1 MNHAA
6 TNWTPGI
13 IAVVIG
19 LAVSLVVLLLMMR
32 KKSPTPAADARL
44 AELQGRAQLLID
56 QLRALE
62 AERHQLGDRY
72 DAEKT
77 RLEAAAAQAMKACA
91 TYVASR
97 EGAAAAVRAGNPAA
111 TATASAGA
119 AAAAAVTA
127 PAAQAPRGFFGR
139 HPELKGALWGMGI
152 VGFCVMVGLVMTRE
166 QTVRTDG
173 VGMTGAT
180 PPNDPVP
187 AKAGQAAAGADPL
200 EGDPQFQMYL
210 ERAQKNPADTEA
222 SAMVSHELIR
232 MQRFD
237 EAEKL
242 TQGALA
248 ADPFHVESRIHRAV
262 LRATRGE
269 FREAIADL
277 GHLTRTYPDSHEAL
291 LFRGALAMQVGD
303 SKLALE
309 SFERFLAESP
319 PEEHPPQLASAIQM
333 LRQRAAA
340 P

>member
-13 IAVVIG
+13 IALVIG
-19 LAVSLVVLLLMMR
+19 LAISVVVLLLMMR
-32 KKSPTPAADARL
+32 KKSPAPAADARL
-44 AELQGRAQLLID
+44 AELKERAQLLIE

-77 RLEAAAAQAMKACA
+77 RLEQAAAQAMKACA
-91 TYVASR
+91 TYVSSK
-97 EGAAAAVRAGNPAA
+97 EGAAAAARSAA
-111 TATASAGA
+111 PGSVTTGVGVGA
-119 AAAAAVTA
+119 AA
-127 PAAQAPRGFFGR
+127 PKGFFGR

-152 VGFCVMVGLVMTRE
+152 VGFIVVVGLVMSRE
-166 QTVRTDG
+166 QMVRTEG

-187 AKAGQAAAGADPL
+187 GQSQASADPMAA
-200 EGDPQFQMYL
+200 DAQFKMYY
-210 ERAQKNPADTEA
+210 ERAQKNPGDTEA
-222 SAMVSHELIR
+222 SSLVGHELIR

-242 TQGALA
+242 TRGALA
-248 ADPFHVESRIHRAV
+248 ADPFHLESRIHQAV

-269 FREAIADL
+269 FREALEDL

-303 SKLALE
+303 SQLALA

-333 LRQRAAA
+333 LRSRVAA

>member
-13 IAVVIG
+13 IALVIG
-19 LAVSLVVLLLMMR
+19 LAISVIVLLLMMR
-32 KKSPTPAADARL
+32 KKSPAPAADARL
-44 AELQGRAQLLID
+44 AELKDRAQLLID

-72 DAEKT
+72 DAEKA
-77 RLEAAAAQAMKACA
+77 RLELAAAQAMKDCA
-91 TYVASR
+91 TYVASK
-97 EGAAAAVRAGNPAA
+97 EGAAADARSAA
-111 TATASAGA
+111 P
-119 AAAAAVTA
+119 AAVTVGA
-127 PAAQAPRGFFGR
+127 PAGAQPSPSSQTAPTGFFRR

-152 VGFCVMVGLVMTRE
+152 VGFLVVVGLVISQE
-166 QTVRTDG
+166 QMVRTEG
-173 VGMTGAT
+173 VEMTGAT

-187 AKAGQAAAGADPL
+187 GQSQASADPMAA
-200 EGDPQFQMYL
+200 DSQFKMYY
-210 ERAQKNPADTEA
+210 ERAQKNPADTET
-222 SAMVSHELIR
+222 SSMVGHELIR

-242 TQGALA
+242 TRGALA
-248 ADPFHVESRIHRAV
+248 ADPFHLESRVHQAV

-269 FREAIADL
+269 FREALEDL

-303 SKLALE
+303 SQLALA

-333 LRQRAAA
+333 LRSRVSA